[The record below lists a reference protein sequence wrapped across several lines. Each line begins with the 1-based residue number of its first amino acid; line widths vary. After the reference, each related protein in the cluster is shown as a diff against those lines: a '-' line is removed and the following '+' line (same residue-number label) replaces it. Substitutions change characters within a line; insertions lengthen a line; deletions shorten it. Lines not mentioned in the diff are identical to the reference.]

1 MKILIALDE
10 SSYSQA
16 ALQSVLARPWPEGSL
31 FKVLSVVEPFHPE
44 YAGWQTTYTP
54 VAVEA
59 QKSIQSSSVKLVE
72 ESERALAA
80 AFGVGNVSGEVTEG
94 YIKDRILD
102 EAKNWQADLVVVGS
116 HGRRGFTK
124 FLLGSVS
131 EAIASHATCSVE
143 IVRLKPLPQES
154 PVASKGSASETASE
168 KENEVTPES

>member
-10 SSYSQA
+10 SSYSKA
-16 ALQSVLARPWPEGSL
+16 ALQSVLARPWPENSL

-59 QKSIQSSSVKLVE
+59 QKSIQSASVQLVAD
-72 ESERALAA
+72 SERALAA
-80 AFGVGNVSGEVTEG
+80 AFGAENVSGEVTEG

-102 EAKNWQADLVVVGS
+102 EAKSWQADLIVVGS

-143 IVRLKPLPQES
+143 IVRLKQGLKEPLEQSEQNDS
-154 PVASKGSASETASE
+154 QSASET
-168 KENEVTPES
+168 KPEF

>member
-16 ALQSVLARPWPEGSL
+16 ALHSVLARPWPEGSL

-59 QKSIQSSSVKLVE
+59 QLVE
-72 ESERALAA
+72 ESEKALAA

-102 EAKNWQADLVVVGS
+102 EAKNWQADLIVVGS

-131 EAIASHATCSVE
+131 EAIASHANCSVE
-143 IVRLKPLPQES
+143 IVRLKNLPQES
-154 PVASKGSASETASE
+154 LETGKGPGTEATPE
-168 KENEVTPES
+168 KEAEVKPES